1 MTLKKKRYK
10 PFYKKLIRLRK
21 NINFSKK
28 VYTNFNRKKWKPLL
42 KFLIRQSYR
51 RKQKYRIYDHFNFFI
66 PIYSKFYK
74 KKYLFSL
81 LSKQRFNYFYGVL
94 KRKYIKSLIRLSKK
108 LIKNNNVSSTRFFI
122 QCLENRIDSILYRS
136 YFANSIRE
144 ARLIIKHKHIYIN
157 NQVVRSIKHLV
168 KPGDF
173 ITISSSYKHKI
184 IENIKKSYFWPLP
197 PDYLYINYKLLTIT
211 FLDNLKQN
219 KFLTHFPFYT
229 DLNSV
234 INYYKR

>member
-108 LIKNNNVSSTRFFI
+108 QVKNKNVSRNIYFI
-122 QCLENRIDSILYRS
+122 QCLENRIDSIFTDIFCKQYQRS
-136 YFANSIRE
+136 
-144 ARLIIKHKHIYIN
+144 
-157 NQVVRSIKHLV
+157 
-168 KPGDF
+168 
-173 ITISSSYKHKI
+173 
-184 IENIKKSYFWPLP
+184 
-197 PDYLYINYKLLTIT
+197 
-211 FLDNLKQN
+211 
-219 KFLTHFPFYT
+219 
-229 DLNSV
+229 
-234 INYYKR
+234 